1 MRLSI
6 VPSVQEAPGES
17 VCSGYCVHTT
27 PTRFPFW
34 CNIICIKRN
43 KNLIQA
49 PQVFFHYTHHDTM
62 GDTHIHHL
70 TSLVTNWKRKCILK
84 WYKNDVEFYRYVP
97 NDWPPGQ
104 FLPLPGIRVDLSKS
118 NKNSVY
124 LRHVDLNSSGI
135 YRCEISAE
143 APSFDTAEAEKEMK
157 VFVLPSE
164 GPTLTGGNQEYRIG
178 DTVVVNCTSAK
189 SKPAATLRW
198 YINDELIT
206 KENNAPTTN
215 PRVAASNML
224 KSENLKKVDFTQ
236 FNAEVGPEYETEYST
251 TRHADG
257 LETSS
262 LGLKFVVTSKHFQ
275 NGNMKLKCTAT
286 ISRIYTM
293 SNEEMVFGGR
303 QQTSGLHISENMSRM
318 RDSATQNP
326 AVRWTVA
333 LLASCCLLLYKS

>member
-1 MRLSI
+1 MDISTFHMTCISVIMSLWEILTFIILQALVMTKAFRIVMLD
-6 VPSVQEAPGES
+6 VPSPTILGES
-17 VCSGYCVHTT
+17 VELTCSYELDDEQLYSV
-27 PTRFPFW
+27 
-34 CNIICIKRN
+34 
-43 KNLIQA
+43 
-49 PQVFFHYTHHDTM
+49 
-62 GDTHIHHL
+62 
-70 TSLVTNWKRKCILK
+70 K

-118 NKNSVY
+118 GKNSVY
-124 LRHVDLNSSGI
+124 LRHVDLNSGGM

-178 DTVVVNCTSAK
+178 DTVIVNCTSAK
-189 SKPAATLRW
+189 SKPAATLKW

-206 KENNAPTTN
+206 TGTYGPVVNT
-215 PRVAASNML
+215 RVATSNMV
-224 KSENLKKVDFTQ
+224 KSENHKKVDFSPYTSK
-236 FNAEVGPEYETEYST
+236 VGPEYETEYST
-251 TRHADG
+251 TLHADG

-262 LGLKFVVTSKHFQ
+262 LGLKFVVTSQHFR

-303 QQTSGLHISENMSRM
+303 QQTSGLHISENMSHM
-318 RDSATQNP
+318 RDSASQNP

>member
-1 MRLSI
+1 MEISTFHMTYISAIMTLWEILTFIILQALVMTKAFRIVMLD
-6 VPSVQEAPGES
+6 VPSPTILGES
-17 VCSGYCVHTT
+17 VELTCSYELDNEQLYSV
-27 PTRFPFW
+27 
-34 CNIICIKRN
+34 
-43 KNLIQA
+43 
-49 PQVFFHYTHHDTM
+49 
-62 GDTHIHHL
+62 
-70 TSLVTNWKRKCILK
+70 K

>member
-1 MRLSI
+1 MEISTFHMTYISAIMTLWEILTFIILQALVMTKAFRIVMLD
-6 VPSVQEAPGES
+6 VPSPTILGES
-17 VCSGYCVHTT
+17 VELTCSYELDNEQLYSV
-27 PTRFPFW
+27 
-34 CNIICIKRN
+34 
-43 KNLIQA
+43 
-49 PQVFFHYTHHDTM
+49 
-62 GDTHIHHL
+62 
-70 TSLVTNWKRKCILK
+70 K

-198 YINDELIT
+198 YINDEL
-206 KENNAPTTN
+206 
-215 PRVAASNML
+215 
-224 KSENLKKVDFTQ
+224 
-236 FNAEVGPEYETEYST
+236 VGPEYETEYST